1 MAINSGANECN
12 STNNY
17 HEIICE
23 MKDFYKVK
31 KQHRKKNKQFC
42 LHWYRMESS

>member
-1 MAINSGANECN
+1 MAINSGANDCN
-12 STNNY
+12 SQTIK

-31 KQHRKKNKQFC
+31 NEVEKNKQFC
-42 LHWYRMESS
+42 IQV